1 MKIEVAKRVMGGDKR
16 AENELYAFLW
26 DVMYQTAMHYIKDA
40 ALAETILQESIEKV
54 FIKLPTIRISSV
66 GALASFSKTLIRNRC
81 IDEVRNK
88 WKKSRDDYTI
98 SMNEIFIMSAESRG
112 GDSKGR
118 MVSLE
123 GVLDLHSNEFTMYD
137 PNEVWSKIY
146 TATDT
151 LSPAYQK
158 IFKMYY
164 FEEYTHKEIAEELG
178 ICVGASKS
186 NLHKAKANVRKVLG
200 SYYDILDEK
209 PEFDMRDN

>member
-1 MKIEVAKRVMGGDKR
+1 MKIEVANRVMNGDKR

-26 DVMYQTAMHYIKDA
+26 DVMYQTAMYYIHDA

-88 WKKSRDDYTI
+88 WKKSRNDNTL
-98 SMNEIFIMSAESRG
+98 SMSEVFIMSAESGG
-112 GDSKGR
+112 GDCNDR
-118 MVSLE
+118 RVSLE

-146 TATDT
+146 AAADT

-158 IFKMYY
+158 IFKLYY

-186 NLHKAKANVRKVLG
+186 NLHKAKANMRTALA
-200 SYYDILDEK
+200 SYHDILDEK
-209 PEFDMRDN
+209 PEFDMRDI